1 MTKKIL
7 VFTLSERQSAYEVGR
22 LKEEAKKA
30 EVEVEHYLYRQIGF
44 DFNNRQSVV
53 YLAGKKTDNSQY
65 SGVWFRVAG
74 TESGKYISARNSLIR
89 MLEKDGVFCVN
100 AKSYLN
106 WERMDKI
113 KQHGV
118 YVTNNIPV
126 VATRVFYG
134 KEQLLSSNF
143 NFPLICKHARGF
155 QGKSVIK
162 IDSREELEEFVEKK
176 DEKNLGMYLWQDCL
190 PTGWDLRV
198 VIVGGRAIGA
208 MKRSA
213 VGAEFRSNFS
223 LGGRVESWEM
233 SQEERE
239 LAERTA
245 KVCGLDYG
253 GVDIMKDGDG
263 NNYVLEVN
271 RACQYKGFEKATGI
285 NVAERVLGM
294 LGESM

>member
-1 MTKKIL
+1 MKKVL

-44 DFNNRQSVV
+44 DFNNDKSIV
-53 YLAGKKTDNSQY
+53 YLAGKRMDSSDY

-89 MLEKDGVFCVN
+89 ILEKDGVFCVN
-100 AKSYLN
+100 ARSYLG

-126 VATRVFYG
+126 VATRVFYT
-134 KEQLLSSNF
+134 KEQLLSSKF
-143 NFPLICKHARGF
+143 RYPLICKHAGGF

-162 IDSREELEEFVEKK
+162 IDNREELERLVEKK
-176 DEKNLGMYLWQDCL
+176 DEKNLGMYLWQSYL
-190 PTGWDLRV
+190 PTRWDLRV
-198 VIVGGRAIGA
+198 IVVGGKAIGA

-223 LGGRVESWEM
+223 LGGKVESWQL
-233 SQEERE
+233 SQEEKD
-239 LAERTA
+239 LAEKTA

-253 GVDIMKDGDG
+253 GVDIMKDEDG
-263 NNYVLEVN
+263 NNYMLEVN

-285 NVAERVLGM
+285 NVAGEVLKMLER
-294 LGESM
+294 